1 MTMQTISSPSPHGF
15 ISHAH
20 IALPCDALPLVVE
33 LVKRLGGEVLTETEE
48 YTIIPPIAERE
59 RIGRMLKGARLRA
72 SMTQKQLAEAIDV
85 PQGHISE
92 YEANKR
98 PIPAHK
104 AALLAEV
111 LNTVESHF
119 VAR

>member
-1 MTMQTISSPSPHGF
+1 MSQVAHTIPL

-20 IALPCDALPLVVE
+20 IVMPCDTLPLIKE
-33 LVKRLGGEVLTETEE
+33 LVRRLGGELIPDDDE
-48 YTIIPPIAERE
+48 YITVPPMPERE
-59 RIGRMLKGARLRA
+59 RIGRMLRGVRIREG
-72 SMTQKQLAEAIDV
+72 MTQKELAKAIDV

-104 AALLAEV
+104 AALLAKL
-111 LNTVESHF
+111 LNTVEGHF
-119 VAR
+119 TPR